1 MLTEVA
7 LVMFSVCAD
16 IQSDWH
22 HDQNAGIKMILTWRR
37 LLRYD
42 RCVGLFLK
50 YWVVVVQIS
59 HLCK

>member
-1 MLTEVA
+1 MLTEVTP
-7 LVMFSVCAD
+7 VMFSVSSQIGIMIKMYD
-16 IQSDWH
+16 
-22 HDQNAGIKMILTWRR
+22 AGIKMIFTWRR

>member
-1 MLTEVA
+1 MLTEVT
-7 LVMFSVCAD
+7 LVMFSVSSQ
-16 IQSDWH
+16 IGIMIKM
-22 HDQNAGIKMILTWRR
+22 HDAGIKMILTWRR